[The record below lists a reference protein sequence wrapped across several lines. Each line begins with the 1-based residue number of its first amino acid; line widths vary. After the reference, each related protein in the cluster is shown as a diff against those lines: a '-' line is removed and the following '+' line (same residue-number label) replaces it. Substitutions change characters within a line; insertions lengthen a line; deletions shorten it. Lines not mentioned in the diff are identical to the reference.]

1 MFGKYYGVLD
11 VLNILHGYVSDN
23 KENVDLDYLYSEVE
37 KTTIHEKFKKSILM
51 LLKEQA
57 DNYNYDE
64 LIAGI
69 INEADLYFEYAD

>member
-1 MFGKYYGVLD
+1 MFEKYYSVLE
-11 VLNILHGYVSDN
+11 VLNVLYDYVSDN
-23 KENVDLDYLYSEVE
+23 KENADLNYLYSEVE

-51 LLKEQA
+51 LLEEQVG
-57 DNYNYDE
+57 NYNYND